1 MISDT
6 AQLASLVRVLMTPAP
21 KLTLPYANYVR
32 RISLVALGLSLTD
45 DLLLGL
51 AACKRVER
59 LTLGGA
65 SSISNAALRTVIS
78 KMPDI
83 NAIDLSHTE
92 GTDHTVLQA
101 LGESCPKLNGLYLTD
116 CKGVDAKGMRAI
128 AEGCKAMRRVSA
140 ARGTWP
146 LCIRQRS

>member
-1 MISDT
+1 
-6 AQLASLVRVLMTPAP
+6 MTPSP
-21 KLTLPYANYVR
+21 RLTLPYSNYVR

-59 LTLGGA
+59 LTLSGA

-78 KMPDI
+78 RMPDI
-83 NAIDLSHTE
+83 QAIDLSNTE

-101 LGESCPKLNGLYLTD
+101 LGESCPKLNGLNLTA
-116 CKGVDAKGMRAI
+116 CKGVDGRGMKAI
-128 AEGCKAMRRVSA
+128 AEGCRSMRRVRHFVCCA
-140 ARGTWP
+140 MKRWP
-146 LCIRQRS
+146 GVS